1 MKLGKLVL
9 TVGVAAAAAFGT
21 VDASACLRA
30 MEAPVERKDDAPHL
44 VATAEQS
51 LESGKYAVATATILK
66 KFPGLKAAATRGD
79 KEGPKGETAH
89 LESRAMRIVA
99 LASVRSD
106 GAFGVSSGAAE
117 ARKKANLEWSVTVL
131 RKMNAA
137 RANDASLQADLGEA
151 LSKSAPSQKEALDVL
166 SKLAAD
172 DLIGSPHA
180 YAALAKLQAA
190 AGDAQKS
197 ADAIK
202 RCEGMTSTPAICSP
216 KAPAAVPAKAK
227 EAAPPPDLKGRA

>member
-9 TVGVAAAAAFGT
+9 TAMVTTAAALGT

-44 VATAEQS
+44 VANAEQS

-66 KFPGLKAAATRGD
+66 KFPGLKTAATKD
-79 KEGPKGETAH
+79 SPKEGETAH

-106 GAFGVSSGAAE
+106 GAFGVSGGAAE
-117 ARKKANLEWSVTVL
+117 ARKKANLDWAVAVL

-151 LSKSAPSQKEALDVL
+151 LSKSAPTQKEARELL
-166 SKLAAD
+166 SKLAEG

-190 AGDAQKS
+190 AGDTQKS

-202 RCEGMTSTPAICSP
+202 RCEGMTSTPAICAP

-227 EAAPPPDLKGRA
+227 DVPPPDLKGRA

>member
-9 TVGVAAAAAFGT
+9 SVGVAAAAVLGT

-30 MEAPVERKDDAPHL
+30 MEAPVERKDSAPHL
-44 VATAEQS
+44 VASAEQS

-66 KFPGLKAAATRGD
+66 KFPGLKASATA
-79 KEGPKGETAH
+79 KEGAKEGEAAH

-99 LASVRSD
+99 LASVRSE
-106 GAFGVSSGAAE
+106 GAFGVSSGAPE

-151 LSKSAPSQKEALDVL
+151 LSKSAGTQKEALDML

-202 RCEGMTSTPAICSP
+202 RCEGMTSTPAICAP
-216 KAPAAVPAKAK
+216 KAPAAVPAKVK
-227 EAAPPPDLKGRA
+227 EAAPPPYLKGRA